1 MIQAQEF
8 SEIESFN
15 LNLQNPYCELKTWRL
30 NDLQTRWEEQLIS
43 IDIADNIIISYN
55 GILRKSD
62 IEKIANEI
70 ANAEAIEIPKI
81 NQTLSIDLIGLNT
94 KALQEAYSDN
104 DPIMDEIISNLDI
117 AKSDFGVELA
127 YLGKNRKIEIKTYQK
142 TEYGRSDIS
151 LMTDYTGETTTDF
164 NLTQILLEMEGSM
177 NDLKATIPFSGNEN
191 FAIDFGVWKYGLD
204 CSSKGNLNNI
214 LVPPN
219 NPNALAPIF
228 NDTEIDFEF
237 DVRDLTV
244 NLPTGVVT
252 EMERDI
258 PAFPGL
264 NNNQF
269 DLQQFSTNIEYSN
282 SALKANL
289 NLTESSFISMN
300 ADLDLS
306 VVIENE
312 DVEINKLSVE
322 INEIWS
328 EEILAMFIDG
338 SLGKGTY
345 KMLPKNG
352 KSVKIDISGSID
364 NPKLK
369 LNDGNEISLY

>member
-1 MIQAQEF
+1 ME
-8 SEIESFN
+8 
-15 LNLQNPYCELKTWRL
+15 
-30 NDLQTRWEEQLIS
+30 
-43 IDIADNIIISYN
+43 
-55 GILRKSD
+55 
-62 IEKIANEI
+62 
-70 ANAEAIEIPKI
+70 
-81 NQTLSIDLIGLNT
+81 
-94 KALQEAYSDN
+94 
-104 DPIMDEIISNLDI
+104 EIISNLDI
-117 AKSDFGVELA
+117 TNSDVGVELA
-127 YLGKNRKIEIKTYQK
+127 YLGKNQRIEIKTYQK

-151 LMTDYTGETTTDF
+151 LMADYKGETTKDF
-164 NLTQILLEMEGSM
+164 NLTQILLDMEGSM
-177 NDLKATIPFSGNEN
+177 NDLKATIPFSVNEN
-191 FAIDFGVWKYGLD
+191 FDIDFGAWKYVLD

-244 NLPTGVVT
+244 NLPIGIIN

-269 DLQQFSTNIEYSN
+269 DLKQFRTNIEYSN
-282 SALKANL
+282 NTIKANL

-322 INEIWS
+322 IDEIWS
-328 EEILAMFIDG
+328 EEILAMFVDG

-369 LNDGNEISLY
+369 LSDGSEIILY